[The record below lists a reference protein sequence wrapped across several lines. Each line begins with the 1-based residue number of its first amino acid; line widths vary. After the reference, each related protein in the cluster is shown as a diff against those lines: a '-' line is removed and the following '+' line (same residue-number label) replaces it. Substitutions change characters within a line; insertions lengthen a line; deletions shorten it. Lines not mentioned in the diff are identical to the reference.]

1 MENELLLETF
11 AYGVG
16 HSISYFLI
24 MGILISIFDLIYETA
39 LEKNYKRKSFI
50 GKLSSREYSLLQ
62 AKINECE
69 KDLNNE
75 NINELGTLLFCF
87 VNAKKLEIKRRKK
100 FWNKLKFWKRKDE
113 KNEQV

>member
-16 HSISYFLI
+16 HGIFHFLI
-24 MGILISIFDLIYETA
+24 MGIFISIFDLIYETA
-39 LEKNYKRKSFI
+39 LEKKYRRNSLI

-87 VNAKKLEIKRRKK
+87 VNAKKLEIKRSKK
-100 FWNKLKFWKRKDE
+100 FWDKLKFWKRKDNE
-113 KNEQV
+113 K